1 MSFFVPVNLERK
13 NLLTKCFYILNIAE
27 KTEEFRKII

>member
-1 MSFFVPVNLERK
+1 MSFFMPAILGRK

-27 KTEEFRKII
+27 ETEEFRKII

>member
-1 MSFFVPVNLERK
+1 MSFFVPVNLEGK
-13 NLLTKCFYILNIAE
+13 NLLTKFFYILNIAE